1 MGRGQE
7 HGAVYAHALL
17 FRAGGINSG
26 MFLTLPNPGA
36 IHMKPTLWIRARM
49 FKHTPYAGS
58 LKERSMHMIY
68 DDEVTKRDWYMFRRG
83 EMSEYIRNHGN
94 IHLDLYQKLYQW
106 VETGHSIHEN
116 PWGIRNPKSNLPC
129 DYITAMEIFYNK

>member
-1 MGRGQE
+1 
-7 HGAVYAHALL
+7 
-17 FRAGGINSG
+17 
-26 MFLTLPNPGA
+26 
-36 IHMKPTLWIRARM
+36 MKPTLWIRARM

-83 EMSEYIRNHGN
+83 EISEYIRNHGN